1 LYTAVILVK
10 VTQFSKDAWCS
21 DSKEITTF
29 RQRVFVAFVKQVK
42 NVRPTDRQTDKRF
55 AYAALCWLEAKC
67 WLQWLALRSS
77 EEFTLRLH

>member
-29 RQRVFVAFVKQVK
+29 RQRVFVAFVKQVT
-42 NVRPTDRQTDKRF
+42 NVRPTDRQTDRQTLCLCRAVLTRNKML
-55 AYAALCWLEAKC
+55 AAVTGIT
-67 WLQWLALRSS
+67 
-77 EEFTLRLH
+77 F